1 MRPAHSRISDVRL
14 FSERDNPTRSS
25 PYPREKKNVR
35 ALIVTIAG
43 LAILVVTAPLSAH
56 HSISRHY
63 HQNESVT
70 IEGVVLDVQLRN
82 PHSQIHMEPVDFSRG
97 AEVWT
102 LELDDIGD
110 LAKQGIVADTIRAG
124 DEIVIVGH
132 PARDGSNSLFIRTL
146 RRPADGL
153 EYEED

>member
-1 MRPAHSRISDVRL
+1 MRPAHSRVNDVRL
-14 FSERDNPTRSS
+14 FSERDGSTGYFS
-25 PYPREKKNVR
+25 YPRETKNMR
-35 ALIVTIAG
+35 ALIVTMAG
-43 LAILVVTAPLSAH
+43 LAIPVITAPLSAH

-70 IEGVVLDVQLRN
+70 IEGVVLDVELRN
-82 PHSQIHMEPVDFSRG
+82 PHSQIHMEAVAPSRG

-110 LAKQGIVADTIRAG
+110 LAKQGIVSDTIRAG
-124 DEIVIVGH
+124 DEIIIVGH

>member
-1 MRPAHSRISDVRL
+1 M
-14 FSERDNPTRSS
+14 
-25 PYPREKKNVR
+25 R
-35 ALIVTIAG
+35 ALIVTMAG
-43 LAILVVTAPLSAH
+43 LAMLVITPPLTAH

-70 IEGVVLDVQLRN
+70 IEGVVLDVELRN
-82 PHSQIHMEPVDFSRG
+82 PHSQIHMEAVDSSRG

-102 LELDDIGD
+102 LELDDIRD
-110 LAKQGIVADTIRAG
+110 LAKQGIVSDTIRAG